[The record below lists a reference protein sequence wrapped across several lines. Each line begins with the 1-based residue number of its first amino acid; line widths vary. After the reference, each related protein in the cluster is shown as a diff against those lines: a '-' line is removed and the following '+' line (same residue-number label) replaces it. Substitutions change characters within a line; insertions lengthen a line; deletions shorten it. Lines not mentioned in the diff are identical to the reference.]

1 MLQGGVT
8 VALGC
13 DGPSAAGSLDM
24 LRQVYLVAGLF
35 KDARLD
41 ATLVPATQAVRMATI
56 EGAKAL
62 LWDDE
67 IGSLEVGKKAD
78 LILFDLDQPEWVPV
92 HDPVQG
98 LVYAAPS
105 SSVQTV
111 LVDGQV
117 VMEDRRVLGVDE
129 AELREEVRR
138 RAKEI
143 VARAGLSRELIPST
157 TTLYD

>member
-1 MLQGGVT
+1 EVAEGARCMGKYREMLAGGVT

-13 DGPSAAGSLDM
+13 DGVSASGTVNM
-24 LRQVYLVAGLF
+24 LLQMYMVAGLF

-41 ATLVPATQAVRMATI
+41 ANLVPAVQALRMATI

-67 IGSLEVGKKAD
+67 IGSLEGGKKAD
-78 LILFDLDQPEWVPV
+78 LILFDLDQPEWGPV

-105 SSVQTV
+105 SSGHTG
-111 LVDGQV
+111 LLDGPV
-117 VMEDRRVLGVDE
+117 V
-129 AELREEVRR
+129 
-138 RAKEI
+138 
-143 VARAGLSRELIPST
+143 
-157 TTLYD
+157 